1 MGGNRNMDELIKRK
15 LDGLEIEPSQL
26 TFNKVQKAYQA
37 QKAGSKASNNNLY
50 WLFMLFGVLLISV
63 ITYSLF
69 TNTDNKGLAQVD
81 ANSATS
87 SNLVESHS
95 NTTTTNKASTTIHN
109 ESITNDNIA
118 TNNKSTTTDNTSS
131 NRVTDTEK
139 NNNSGNTT
147 NNSNESTGSNTST
160 KNTNGIPT
168 TLSSENTEN
177 TGNSAS
183 SANIEKSSNRTANKN
198 TKATKASSS
207 QSTNTLAENNSTVIN
222 NAAKTNNLTKR
233 LKTSKRKSL
242 NLTKTNE
249 TESNELNATASK
261 NDGITATDAN
271 VLELPQTILQSKST
285 LQTGEEIVVVSDYLS
300 PLWTKLTS
308 TEKDQ
313 SLIPTNDSLARLDL
327 FKDYYKKRINPY
339 YFTLSSEIQMNSITQ
354 SVSENTDFN
363 VKVDLPQFNSSSYN
377 KKLAESVSSSTQLNF
392 GGSFLL
398 GFHYQNWGI
407 ESGIRFFGFENTTYL
422 KHLPSAYYKRQF
434 SGMIYDTLG
443 NDYDSLYTTTSIRYP
458 FVVNGDT
465 VSPTKYL
472 NTYRFLAIPIRL
484 NYSFHFLKNKILV
497 EPSLGVQVC
506 LPMASSNL
514 VYDKPYNFTYEK
526 STNQMKPFMQYDG
539 SLKLQY
545 QISRSAGIYV
555 RQGYSFGNQSLYKD
569 AYPLKLSFN
578 SLYTSIGIS
587 VTLRK

>member
-37 QKAGSKASNNNLY
+37 QKAGSKVGNDKLY
-50 WLFMLFGVLLISV
+50 WLLMLCGVLLISL

-69 TNTDNKGLAQVD
+69 TTTDTKALAQ
-81 ANSATS
+81 ANTNSITS
-87 SNLVESHS
+87 SNPTESNS
-95 NTTTTNKASTTIHN
+95 NNATTDKATTLANN
-109 ESITNDNIA
+109 ESIAIDNTITKTNSADNNPTNSLITEEESNPSVNA
-118 TNNKSTTTDNTSS
+118 TNNTKELIASNAATKNEKGIATTL
-131 NRVTDTEK
+131 
-139 NNNSGNTT
+139 NNGNTA
-147 NNSNESTGSNTST
+147 
-160 KNTNGIPT
+160 
-168 TLSSENTEN
+168 N
-177 TGNSAS
+177 TGNSTS
-183 SANIEKSSNRTANKN
+183 NSEKTSNRSANKN
-198 TKATKASSS
+198 NKDANSSS
-207 QSTNTLAENNSTVIN
+207 SPLNSTLTETHSTEIN
-222 NAAKTNNLTKR
+222 NITKTTNSSKQ
-233 LKTSKRKSL
+233 LKSAKRKSA
-242 NLTKTNE
+242 NSTKTNE
-249 TESNELNATASK
+249 TENNELNASASE
-261 NDGITATDAN
+261 NTTTNTTDAN
-271 VLELPQTILQSKST
+271 ELELPQTVLQSKLM
-285 LQTGEEIVVVSDYLS
+285 LQPSEETVVVSDYLS
-300 PLWTKLTS
+300 LLWTKLAS
-308 TEKDQ
+308 TEKERN
-313 SLIPTNDSLARLDL
+313 LIPTNDSLARLDL

-354 SVSENTDFN
+354 AVSENTNFN
-363 VKVDLPQFNSSSYN
+363 VKVDLPQFNSTSYN

-407 ESGIRFFGFENTTYL
+407 ESGIRFFGFENTTHL

-434 SGMIYDTLG
+434 GGVVYDTLG
-443 NDYDSLYTTTSIRYP
+443 NAYDSLYTTTAIRYP

-484 NYSFHFLKNKILV
+484 NYRFHFLKNKIVV

-514 VYDKPYNFTYEK
+514 VYDNPYNFTYEK
-526 STNQMKPFMQYDG
+526 STKHMKPFMQYDG

-555 RQGYSFGNQSLYKD
+555 RQGYAFGNQSLYKD